1 MDTKILKCFQIVCEE
16 KSLSRA
22 AKRLYIT
29 PQGLSK
35 NIRQLEQRR
44 ERLRIGCANGVL
56 NLLPLSLILAFGV
69 EHTGL
74 RLGRGRG
81 GVPENYRMPALSD
94 GLRGASPF

>member
-1 MDTKILKCFQIVCEE
+1 MEPTESGRFLCRKSERVIRELEE
-16 KSLSRA
+16 IEHEL
-22 AKRLYIT
+22 
-29 PQGLSK
+29 
-35 NIRQLEQRR
+35 RQLEQRR